1 MRRDEEINR
10 FFNQVNQEFFLIK
23 NHYKKCET
31 IEQLQTCTDWMQN
44 VSDKWH
50 QKFLILEDRCSLF
63 GFRDTREK
71 FYELQQAM
79 LEEWKELTEKMI
91 AVVSPKVEPEEEPKP
106 KPHVVI
112 KGFC

>member
-1 MRRDEEINR
+1 MRQNEVINR

-44 VSDKWH
+44 VSNKWF
-50 QKFLILEDRCSLF
+50 QKFSILEDRYSLF
-63 GFRDTREK
+63 GFRDIREK
-71 FYELQQAM
+71 FNELQQAM
-79 LEEWKELTEKMI
+79 LEEWSNLTDEMI
-91 AVVSPKVEPEEEPKP
+91 AAVSPKEEPEEEPKP

-112 KGFC
+112 RGFC